1 MASISTGIDLIDF
14 GQRRNRRSTDKKTR
28 QFRSLL
34 NSSRLE
40 FLCEAHNGL
49 SAKICEEAGFKGL
62 WASGLCLSAQFG
74 VRDSNEASWTQLLEM
89 LEFMSDATRIPIM
102 LDGDTGYGNFN
113 NMRRLVTKLE
123 QRDIAAVC
131 IEDKL
136 FPKTNSFI
144 NALAQP
150 LADTDEFCGKI
161 KAAKDAQADDEF
173 SVIARVEAL
182 IAGWGIDEA
191 IRRAEAYHEAGAD
204 GILIHSAKATP
215 DEVLA
220 FKQQWGDRAP
230 VVIVPTKYYA
240 TPTQVLRDSDFSL
253 VIWAN
258 HILRSAVTAMQE
270 AARTLHADQG
280 LHALEDRIASVGE
293 IFRLQGAQELQQAEE
308 RYLPNRSE
316 NTRGI
321 VLAAS
326 RGSEL
331 GELTEKVPK
340 AMLKVR
346 GKSLLAHIVDSYKGA
361 GVNQISVVRGYRKES
376 ITYRDLDYVDND
388 EYAETGELYSLHLAL
403 QALGDE
409 EQDLLIS
416 YGDIMFKK
424 YILEALL
431 EAEDDIVIA
440 VDTGWRESANRDRAA
455 DYVSCSISNMR
466 EAFYSDVDLL
476 RIAEDLPEQEID
488 GEWMGLMKISTAAST
503 RLSELVDEIVSSKD
517 RSGRVKTLPDLLNSL
532 IERGETVRVIYTMG
546 HWLDV
551 DSVKDVVTSS
561 SFA

>member
-1 MASISTGIDLIDF
+1 MTDVGAGCDVLEF
-14 GQRRNRRSTDKKTR
+14 GQRRRRRSTDKKTT
-28 QFRSLL
+28 QFRTLL
-34 NSSRLE
+34 NSSKLE

-89 LEFMSDATRIPIM
+89 LEFMSDAIRIPIM

-150 LADTDEFCGKI
+150 LADMDEFCGKI
-161 KAAKDAQADDEF
+161 KAAKDAQTDDEF

-182 IAGWGIDEA
+182 IAGWGMDEA
-191 IRRAEAYHEAGAD
+191 IRRAEAYHAAGAD

-215 DEVLA
+215 DEVLT
-220 FKQQWGDRAP
+220 FKQRWGNRAP

-240 TPTQVLRDSDFSL
+240 TPTQVFRDSGFSV

-258 HILRSAVTAMQE
+258 QILRSAVTAMQE
-270 AARTLHADQG
+270 AARTLHTDQG

-293 IFRLQGAQELQQAEE
+293 IFRLQGAHELQKAEE
-308 RYLPNRSE
+308 HYLPVRSRK
-316 NTRGI
+316 TRGI

-326 RGSEL
+326 RGVEL

-340 AMLKVR
+340 AMIEVR
-346 GKSLLAHIVDSYKGA
+346 GKSLLSHIVDSYRGA
-361 GVNQISVVRGYRKES
+361 GVNQITVVRGYRKEAFTQS
-376 ITYRDLDYVDND
+376 DLDYVDND
-388 EYAETGELYSLHLAL
+388 EYAETGELYSLQLAL
-403 QALGDE
+403 HSLGDSG
-409 EQDLLIS
+409 QDLVIS
-416 YGDIMFKK
+416 YGDILFKK

-431 EAEDDIVIA
+431 EADDDIVIA
-440 VDTGWRESANRDRAA
+440 VDAGWRESANRHRAA
-455 DYVSCSISNMR
+455 DYVSCSMGNIRQS
-466 EAFYSDVDLL
+466 YYGDVDLL
-476 RIAEDLPEQEID
+476 RVAEDLPEQEIN
-488 GEWMGLMKISTAAST
+488 GEWMGLVRVSATARA
-503 RLSELVDEIVSSKD
+503 RLRQLVDEIVSSPD
-517 RSGRVKTLPDLLNSL
+517 RSGRVKTLPDLLN
-532 IERGETVRVIYTMG
+532 IMVERGETVRVIYSTG
-546 HWLDV
+546 HWLDI
-551 DSVKDVVTSS
+551 DSLKDVVTSS